1 MPGVEGEWQLDME
14 PSLVSLPVGHRLA
27 FRTMPLPIHP
37 RLCLENAA
45 FAHPFEADFARL
57 LDFYRVPWAYEP
69 TTFPLAWDGFGKPV
83 VLCTPDFYLPEQ
95 RLYIELTTV
104 RQRLVT
110 RKHRKV
116 RLLRAIYPNVRVR
129 LLYRRDYERM
139 LHSYRHEGVGQD
151 DERPGPA
158 LYSPEALD
166 VRITE
171 LASSIAHT
179 HGIETKARPLLL
191 LGVEPGAA
199 VFQERLGAALDR
211 LGVPHEHDQIAL
223 APFPGGDVNH
233 RGTVT
238 LRRRP
243 AVDPRGRRVLLLTG
257 IVSTGLSLDY
267 LLRWLYR
274 RRPVSVEV
282 CALFD
287 RRSARVADVTVRYI
301 GFEAPNEVLVGYG
314 LNRRRQFRG
323 LPFIARLERED

>member
-1 MPGVEGEWQLDME
+1 MPGVEDGWQLDVE
-14 PSLVSLPVGHRLA
+14 PSSVSLPLGHRLT
-27 FRTMPLPIHP
+27 FHTMPLPIRP

-57 LDFYRVPWAYEP
+57 LDFYRIPWAYEP
-69 TTFPLAWDGFGKPV
+69 TSFPLAWDGSGKPV

-95 RLYIELTTV
+95 QLYIELTTV

-116 RLLRAIYPNVRVR
+116 RLLRAVYPNVRVR
-129 LLYRRDYERM
+129 LLYRRDYER
-139 LHSYRHEGVGQD
+139 LLQSYRHEGEGQD

-158 LYSPEALD
+158 LYGPEALD
-166 VRITE
+166 VRIAE
-171 LASSIAHT
+171 LASSIAHAY
-179 HGIETKARPLLL
+179 GVGDASRPLLL
-191 LGVEPGAA
+191 LGVEPGVT

-211 LGVPHEHDQIAL
+211 LGIPHEHDQIAL
-223 APFPGGDVNH
+223 APFPGGADHGCRV
-233 RGTVT
+233 TV
-238 LRRRP
+238 RRRP
-243 AVDPRGRRVLLLTG
+243 ALDPRGRRVLLLMG
-257 IVSTGLSLDY
+257 VVSTGLSLDY

-274 RRPVSVEV
+274 RRPVLIEV

-287 RRSARVADVTVRYI
+287 RRSARVADVTVRYV

-323 LPFIARLERED
+323 LPFIARLERDD